1 MRTYLWNA
9 VWVRDD
15 ADDVVERQQRVTLDL
30 GVDVLALGAAGEQLH
45 EVDVVLERAVGV
57 EAVPLAAHQVDQHR
71 EARLV
76 VVEEQHVVAHV
87 QQLQAPT
94 HAPVHQLLA
103 AASTAHKAVRGSVT
117 INKTDSSPVVRKNR
131 AAASTIKPRYRQ
143 KYF

>member
-15 ADDVVERQQRVTLDL
+15 ADDVVERQERVTLDL

-94 HAPVHQLLA
+94 HTPVSSCRHNTRSCARKCNDQQHGKASCVRQLCKA
-103 AASTAHKAVRGSVT
+103 AVT
-117 INKTDSSPVVRKNR
+117 TTYDSCVQVL
-131 AAASTIKPRYRQ
+131 
-143 KYF
+143 